1 MKDHSWANSALACS
15 CKRFQLLL
23 YCTPSAIML
32 DRGETGTEFW
42 EKIEREKETAHQL
55 GEMAFWH
62 NLYDISFSQEHSIR
76 WITDK

>member
-1 MKDHSWANSALACS
+1 MKDHSWANNALACS

-32 DRGETGTEFW
+32 DRGETGREFW
-42 EKIEREKETAHQL
+42 EKIEREKETARQL

>member
-1 MKDHSWANSALACS
+1 
-15 CKRFQLLL
+15 
-23 YCTPSAIML
+23 ML
-32 DRGETGTEFW
+32 DRGETGREFW
-42 EKIEREKETAHQL
+42 EKIEREKETARQL

>member
-1 MKDHSWANSALACS
+1 
-15 CKRFQLLL
+15 
-23 YCTPSAIML
+23 ML
-32 DRGETGTEFW
+32 DRGETGGEFW
-42 EKIEREKETAHQL
+42 ERIRREKETAHQL